1 MSMIVHS
8 VVQGSPEWHAL
19 RQIPNTYTASEAPAM
34 MNASSKMTR
43 AKLLEYKATGIGKEV
58 SSFVQIFLF
67 DKGHALEKQFLP
79 HACALAGV
87 EEMHPVTGTRE
98 IDGLIYLASCD
109 GLDFAWELG
118 YEHKMRNAALAAYIT
133 EHGEPDP
140 ERYWQL
146 EHQLLVTG
154 ADKILLVTSDGTME
168 SATYCWYESKPERRE
183 ALKLGWKI
191 FADDLAKWTPSEIV
205 EAPSGESVES
215 LPALIVDVKGE
226 LTVGGNIAEWR
237 ASAEKWLAQAPSEF
251 KTDQDFA
258 NADTF
263 SKACGDAEARL
274 DVVMAQAMA
283 GSKPLEDL
291 MIAVKAIKAQFADK
305 RLALKRVVDFQKESI
320 KTKAVTKATT
330 DLMSYLQ
337 GVNKDLGGTYMP
349 TITGKFAEAIKNKR
363 SLTSMQASLDAELA
377 NRKLEAETIAKK
389 IRTNLASLKPEGQDH
404 TALFPD
410 LKAMAS
416 KEPEDFAAILQNR
429 VAINQAAIDKAA
441 AAVAAKATA
450 DALARAAAPPP
461 APAPAPAAAP
471 AQQTYQEPVNH
482 GSTEDVRAQSPAAHS
497 FAPRPAT
504 GFVTTGAGYSGQTA
518 ARRADVPDPFATQ
531 RIDRNELL
539 RAAAF
544 DEEALRA
551 GIDAF
556 LEATPM
562 SNLQRNT
569 LRTSLMDY
577 ERFKAGI
584 RQPLEA

>member
-1 MSMIVHS
+1 MSMTVHH
-8 VVQGSPEWHAL
+8 VVQGTDPWHAL
-19 RQIPNTYTASEAPAM
+19 RQIPNTFTASEAPAM

-58 SSFVQIFLF
+58 SSFVQVFLF
-67 DKGHALEKQFLP
+67 DKGHATEKQFLP

-87 EEMHPVTGTRE
+87 EEMNPVTGTRE

-168 SATYCWYESKPERRE
+168 SAAYCWYLSVPERRE
-183 ALKLGWKI
+183 ALRLGWKI
-191 FADDLAKWTPSEIV
+191 FAEDLAKWVPSEIV
-205 EAPSGESVES
+205 EAPAGESVES
-215 LPALIVDVKGE
+215 LPALVVNVQGE
-226 LTVGGNIAEWR
+226 LTVGGNITEWR

-330 DLMSYLQ
+330 DLMAYLQ
-337 GVNKDLGGTYMP
+337 GVNKDLGGAYMP

-389 IRTNLASLKPEGQDH
+389 IRTNLASLKTEDKDH

-410 LKAMAS
+410 LKAMVG

-441 AAVAAKATA
+441 AKATA

-461 APAPAPAAAP
+461 APAPAPAP
-471 AQQTYQEPVNH
+471 VFDQRTHQEPVNH
-482 GSTEDVRAQSPAAHS
+482 GSTEDVRAQSPAAQS
-497 FAPRPAT
+497 LAPRQST
-504 GFVTTGAGYSGQTA
+504 GFVTTGAGYTGA
-518 ARRADVPDPFATQ
+518 AAPARRAEVPDPFATV
-531 RIDRNELL
+531 RIDRNEIQ
-539 RAAAF
+539 RIASF

-562 SNLQRNT
+562 PNLQRN
-569 LRTSLMDY
+569 LMRTSLMDY

>member
-19 RQIPNTYTASEAPAM
+19 RQIPNTFTASEAPAM

-58 SSFVQIFLF
+58 SNFVQIFLF
-67 DKGHALEKQFLP
+67 DKGHAVEKQFLP
-79 HACALAGV
+79 HACVLAG
-87 EEMHPVTGTRE
+87 EDLHPVTGTRE

-109 GLDFAWELG
+109 GLDMAWELG

-133 EHGEPDP
+133 EHDEPDP

-168 SATYCWYESKPERRE
+168 SATYCWYASKPERRE

-191 FADDLAKWTPSEIV
+191 FADDLAKWTPGEIV
-205 EAPSGESVES
+205 EAPAGESVES
-215 LPALIVDVKGE
+215 LPALVVNVQGE
-226 LTVGGNIAEWR
+226 LSVGGNIAEWR
-237 ASAEKWLAQAPSEF
+237 ASAEKWLAKAPSEF

-263 SKACGDAEARL
+263 GKACGEAEARL

-291 MIAVKAIKAQFADK
+291 MISVKAIQAQFAEK
-305 RLALKRVVDFQKESI
+305 RLALERVVKFQKESI
-320 KTKAVTKATT
+320 KTKAVTKAAT
-330 DLMSYLQ
+330 DLMDYLQ
-337 GVNKDLGGTYMP
+337 GVNKDLGGTYLP
-349 TITGKFAEAIKNKR
+349 TISGKFAEAIKGKR

-377 NRKLEAETIAKK
+377 NCKLTAETIAKK
-389 IRTNLASLKPEGQDH
+389 IRTNLSSLKTEDQDH

-410 LKAMAS
+410 LKTVVT
-416 KEPEDFAAILQNR
+416 KEPDDFAAILQNR
-429 VAINQAAIDKAA
+429 VTAHQAAIDKAA
-441 AAVAAKATA
+441 EKATA
-450 DALARAAAPPP
+450 DALAKAAAAPP
-461 APAPAPAAAP
+461 PAPAAAP
-471 AQQTYQEPVNH
+471 AQQTHLHPVSH
-482 GSTEDVRAQSPAAHS
+482 GSTEDVRAQSPAAAS
-497 FAPRPAT
+497 LAPRQST
-504 GFVTTGAGYSGQTA
+504 GLVNTGGYSGQTTA
-518 ARRADVPDPFATQ
+518 VRREVPDPFATQ
-531 RIDRNELL
+531 RIDRSANVSGGS
-539 RAAAF
+539 F
-544 DEEALRA
+544 DEEAIRA
-551 GIDAF
+551 GVEAF

-562 SNLQRNT
+562 PNLQRNL